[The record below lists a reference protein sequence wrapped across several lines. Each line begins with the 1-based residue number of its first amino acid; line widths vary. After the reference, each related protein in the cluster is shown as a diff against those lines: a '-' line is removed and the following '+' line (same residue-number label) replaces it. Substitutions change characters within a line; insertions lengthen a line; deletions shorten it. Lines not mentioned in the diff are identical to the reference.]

1 MRYGIALA
9 AAVML
14 AGVGVARADGPSPIE
29 LRQTIFDL
37 NGGSFAFIKT
47 IVTTKGDVKAI
58 EPVAGGMARWAAIIP
73 TMFPAGSDKGGDTK
87 ALPEIWSDPAGFQ
100 KAAAAFGAAAT
111 KLATSAKAGDADA
124 VEADFKA
131 LGQTCGAC
139 HKAYKAK

>member
-1 MRYGIALA
+1 MA

-14 AGVGVARADGPSPIE
+14 AGVGVARAEGPSPIE

-37 NGGSFAFIKT
+37 NGGSFAFVKA
-47 IVTTKGDVKAI
+47 IVTSKGDVKTI

-73 TMFPAGSDKGGDTK
+73 SMFPAGSDKGDTK

-100 KAAAAFGAAAT
+100 KAAAAFGAAST
-111 KLATSAKAGDADA
+111 KLATDAKAGDTDA

-131 LGQTCGAC
+131 VGQACGAC
-139 HKAYKAK
+139 HKAYRAK